1 MTDSTLSRFELDLF
15 TLVAQQDAWRILI
28 LLATLDEPVSHE
40 QVAEFLTAFDR
51 GTPAAVETAPTD
63 TTTHDT
69 TIDDLDEACVIT
81 DTKNGLMRGPR
92 FTEAFQMVPLS

>member
-15 TLVAQQDAWRILI
+15 TLVAQQDAWRIL

-40 QVAEFLTAFDR
+40 QVAKFLTAFDR
-51 GTPAAVETAPTD
+51 DTPAAVETPSTD

-69 TIDDLDEACVIT
+69 TIDDLDRASVIT
-81 DTKNGLMRGPR
+81 DTKSGLMRGSR
-92 FTEAFQMVPLS
+92 FTEAFQLGPLS